1 MLVAKSKTAVES
13 VSEDLTSITGITEAS
28 AEIRFALASSA
39 TVKALAVIMLS
50 ITLVIK
56 ASVSISTLR
65 EVTAYSVSVSSAIA
79 LK

>member
-13 VSEDLTSITGITEAS
+13 VSEDLTSITGMTEAR
-28 AEIRFALASSA
+28 AVIRLLLFSSA
-39 TVKALAVIMLS
+39 TVRVLAAIILS

-56 ASVSISTLR
+56 ASVSISTLAD
-65 EVTAYSVSVSSAIA
+65 VDVYSASTSSAIA

>member
-65 EVTAYSVSVSSAIA
+65 EVAAYSVSVSSAIA

>member
-1 MLVAKSKTAVES
+1 MLVAKSKTAVVN
-13 VSEDLTSITGITEAS
+13 VSEDLTSITGITEDN
-28 AEIRFALASSA
+28 AEIRFVLASSA
-39 TVKALAVIMLS
+39 TVKVFAAIILS

-65 EVTAYSVSVSSAIA
+65 PVAAYSVSVSSAIA